1 MALYTFN
8 GPRSE
13 VCLTSLIKTLIDK
26 IWLITCL
33 IIFVY
38 PITGELNGVNI
49 LLTQDCW
56 GGGKG
61 GDWETGEGVDWV
73 S

>member
-1 MALYTFN
+1 MYTLN

-13 VCLTSLIKTLIDK
+13 VCLRSLIKTLIDK

-33 IIFVY
+33 IIFVD

-49 LLTQDCW
+49 MLTQDW
-56 GGGKG
+56 
-61 GDWETGEGVDWV
+61 GEGRVEIRKLVDGRGRV
-73 S
+73 G